1 MSRRPYVRPVSTTG
15 WWLSEGR
22 YFRYM
27 MRELSSLFIGAYTIV
42 LIVGLYRLTQGAAAF
57 DAFTARLSGPAGT
70 TFSLITFVFA
80 VYHAYTWFQVTPK
93 AMPLVVAGKRLPGVV
108 IVGAHWL
115 VFVVA
120 SAVIWFLA
128 VAG

>member
-1 MSRRPYVRPVSTTG
+1 MSRRPYVRHFSTTG

-42 LIVGLYRLTQGAAAF
+42 LIVGLYRLTQGAVEFEAF
-57 DAFTARLSGPAGT
+57 MARLLGPAGT
-70 TFSLITFVFA
+70 VFSLVTFCFA
-80 VYHAYTWFQVTPK
+80 LYNTYTWFQVTPK
-93 AMPLVVAGKRLPGVV
+93 AMPLVVAGKRIPSAV

-128 VAG
+128 VAS